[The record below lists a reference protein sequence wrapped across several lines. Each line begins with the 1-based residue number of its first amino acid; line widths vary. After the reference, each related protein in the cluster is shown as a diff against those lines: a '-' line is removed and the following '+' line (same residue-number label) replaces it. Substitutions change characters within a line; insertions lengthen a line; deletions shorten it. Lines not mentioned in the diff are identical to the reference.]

1 MFLATP
7 MRDEAI
13 KNDSPVSFEDTK
25 VNFVC
30 QGQTAIFFENSFV
43 IRFIMEAV
51 AAGIEQGSPQ
61 SERAWGAWRGGDF
74 RSPRKPA
81 APVPFA
87 EDYL

>member
-1 MFLATP
+1 
-7 MRDEAI
+7 
-13 KNDSPVSFEDTK
+13 
-25 VNFVC
+25 
-30 QGQTAIFFENSFV
+30 
-43 IRFIMEAV
+43 MEAV